1 MDFKTLGPKDST
13 LLADLKEQA
22 QLFPCQIVKSLA
34 KLLKLLPHVFETPMH
49 LWDQKSQKIQHRNP
63 LKNGSLS
70 ENAMKEDERVLFQ
83 PFTERGIVEDCVAVI
98 LPPWLTL

>member
-1 MDFKTLGPKDST
+1 MLGPKDST
-13 LLADLKEQA
+13 LLANLKEQA

-49 LWDQKSQKIQHRNP
+49 LWDQKTQDRNP

-70 ENAMKEDERVLFQ
+70 ENVMKEGERVLFQ
-83 PFTERGIVEDCVAVI
+83 PFH
-98 LPPWLTL
+98 